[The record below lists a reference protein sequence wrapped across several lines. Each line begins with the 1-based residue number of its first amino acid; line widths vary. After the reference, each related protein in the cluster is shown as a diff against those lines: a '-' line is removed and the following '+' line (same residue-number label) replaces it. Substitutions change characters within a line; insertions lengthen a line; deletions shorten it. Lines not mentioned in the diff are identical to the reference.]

1 MNNDNREALKSGS
14 RIVLCRKDEKGNTI
28 KHTFC
33 IENEISR
40 GSSAVAM
47 NAYYV
52 ENRTK
57 IAGTLKE
64 FYPYDSSASSS
75 PSFDMERYISD
86 DEKNNQLFSRYGTLE
101 TFIDFRNGYVKPY
114 ELLARQRS
122 SAKELNYFFP
132 SYELYNGIPYDELN
146 PDNRTVYV
154 WVKNDAT
161 YITYKEALQNC
172 CRNLKEGAADGIE
185 CLKIILR
192 CMYELAISV
201 NYMHC
206 NSLFHL
212 DLKPENIGVSVLNN
226 TVKENVGISL
236 YDINSLY
243 YDLDRDNI
251 VMSAGTRY
259 FRSPEVA
266 KRNTY
271 LFGIGSDIYSMGA
284 ILYYSLVINNRYEN
298 VRFCEGVSE
307 FNEDEYNN
315 IAVNLHSSKLIGDSD
330 ETQNTILFGMLLNI
344 LNKSLNLSDY
354 ANDFGSYDTA
364 FEFAADIKKALEYLK
379 TIEAPSIVSKN
390 TEYELGVMLEKKEDV
405 YARKN
410 KNGATGVIQWLLLN
424 YPLYKC
430 CIKNADRE
438 DSCNVLVLG
447 AGTFASKFVDTA
459 FELSQIKNCRLN
471 ITVVSDNAE
480 NDKKI
485 YLAARP
491 EMRNYFTVDGV
502 EPLLEEAKEC
512 PYGSLRFVN
521 KKLPDDL
528 KNIFGE
534 NNENNYTYCFVSLND
549 EKKNEEI
556 AKGCRKYIGGEQ
568 DCTVAFTAFKKKTGK
583 LPKTKKEPNVTL
595 LRLSV
600 NDTLESHPEYK
611 KLCEMAFNAHLTWA
625 SNYINDIPAEE
636 REFRKPYNFYSSLK
650 NVLSV
655 QYKLHSIGIELKLSD
670 NDNVLS
676 CASRAAEEVDKNL
689 AELTMYEHRRWVVE
703 KITDSWRCLSDISSL
718 KGDTKDRLHRKHT
731 CIVPSTKEFSLSTDG
746 WKAPYPKWDDAS
758 DDELQKLDPLDR
770 LSVNMYRHYR
780 EQAKNI
786 SENRG
791 LLNGLNKDVESAIG
805 GDSFGLSIY
814 NDLAE
819 SIEKLLTESSTDPGL
834 VKKYNYYRKLLQ
846 KTDPEP
852 DGKGRLSESLKKL
865 DNLLY
870 PAIYAAKHTDLKM
883 NDVDLVK
890 NIPFILT
897 YSSSIHLCVPFY
909 VEKEFEKN
917 NTLVFENVASAL
929 MLNPRFVTFIV
940 DRENIYGKVGVF
952 QKNVEYC
959 LRVLEN
965 HALQTDINIVI
976 VTKSGNAPYKENNIE
991 NLKKLSPKVKS
1002 VSEIT
1007 YSGFSCRDAL
1017 RQYLTEN
1024 MNEITAIEVRDTK
1037 IGGMFESFG
1046 DILPVYTFDSKTQKF
1061 VTSPRCEF
1069 FKYVNNHPSLS
1080 VSDLFYSGH
1089 KNIKTSEPGLAD
1101 KMKDLWDIYSGDLK
1115 GNAKDKKTKI
1125 WKSLSGKIKKY
1136 YESSGNLASIS
1147 DWDSG
1152 VKLFEVKECDM
1163 YFPSFCKDTL
1173 ENVLRT
1179 VKNVGFSKTK
1189 LENYTFTRAD
1199 AATCILHIKATKN
1212 VLNSIK
1218 DLLREPIYLTEKS
1231 LIDIS
1236 FADGK
1241 LNIKYRSLNI
1251 ENLTVNSEEK
1261 NILKQ
1266 LEKLGCIYIYK
1277 ETAGMSENETAEET
1291 AAGAAANAKNDRYNI
1306 DFTFASTANKNLLD
1320 KEGNILELYAYREV
1334 LSCGLFDDVKTG
1346 ITVVADNGLDE
1357 CEFDLVMTKGFK
1369 SYIIECKARNH
1380 VYNNMYNTLSGMALA
1395 YGINCNPII
1404 LADMAYLPDGNNMDI
1419 INAGMEIYKIKTIY
1433 IVDTLIKM
1441 LKNIL
1446 KNTDNK

>member
-1 MNNDNREALKSGS
+1 MNNDNRDALKNGS
-14 RIVLCRKDEKGNTI
+14 RIVLCRKDEEGNTI

-52 ENRTK
+52 ENGTK

-64 FYPYDSSASSS
+64 FYPYDSSVSSS
-75 PSFDMERYISD
+75 PSFDMERYKSD
-86 DEKNNQLFSRYGTLE
+86 DKKNNQLFSRYGTLE

-132 SYELYNGIPYDELN
+132 SYELYNGIPYDEQN

-154 WVKNDAT
+154 WVKNDAA

-259 FRSPEVA
+259 FRSPEVE

-284 ILYYSLVINNRYEN
+284 VLYYSLVINNRYEN
-298 VRFCEGVSE
+298 VYFCEGVSE

-410 KNGATGVIQWLLLN
+410 KNGATGVIQWLLSN
-424 YPLYKC
+424 CPLYKC
-430 CIKNADRE
+430 CIKNEDRE

-480 NDKKI
+480 NDKRI

-502 EPLLEEAKEC
+502 EPLLEEVKEC

-521 KKLPDDL
+521 RKLPDDL

-549 EKKNEEI
+549 EKRNEEI

-568 DCTVAFTAFKKKTGK
+568 DCTVAFTAFKKKTEK

-636 REFRKPYNFYSSLK
+636 KEFRKPYNFYSSLK
-650 NVLSV
+650 NVLSI
-655 QYKLHSIGIELKLSD
+655 QYKLHSIGIELNLPD

-676 CASRAAEEVDKNL
+676 CASEAAEKVDNNL
-689 AELTMYEHRRWVVE
+689 AELTLYEHRRWVVE

-718 KGDTKDRLHRKHT
+718 KDDTKDRLHRKHT
-731 CIVPSTKEFSLSTDG
+731 CIVPSTEKCSLSADG
-746 WKAPYPKWDDAS
+746 WKAPYTKWDNAS

-791 LLNGLNKDVESAIG
+791 LLNGLKKDVESAIG

-846 KTDPEP
+846 KTDPES

-952 QKNVEYC
+952 RKNVKYC

-976 VTKSGNAPYKENNIE
+976 VTKSGDAPYEENNIE

-1007 YSGFSCRDAL
+1007 YSGFSCREAL

-1024 MNEITAIEVRDTK
+1024 VNGITAIEVRDTK
-1037 IGGMFESFG
+1037 IGGMFEGFG
-1046 DILPVYTFDSKTQKF
+1046 DILPVYSFDSKTQKF
-1061 VTSPRCEF
+1061 MTLPRCEF

-1080 VSDLFYSGH
+1080 VGDLFYSGH

-1101 KMKDLWDIYSGDLK
+1101 KIEALWKIYSK
-1115 GNAKDKKTKI
+1115 NKTP
-1125 WKSLSGKIKKY
+1125 WKSLTGKIKKKY
-1136 YESSGNLASIS
+1136 SEIPSLAYFRDETKDIDIESY
-1147 DWDSG
+1147 D
-1152 VKLFEVKECDM
+1152 V
-1163 YFPSFCKDTL
+1163 YFPSFCSD
-1173 ENVLRT
+1173 VLNYILKVFDNT
-1179 VKNVGFSKTK
+1179 EYNKTK
-1189 LENYTFTRAD
+1189 INEHTITRIDSTTCLLHMQATENAYET
-1199 AATCILHIKATKN
+1199 
-1212 VLNSIK
+1212 VLK
-1218 DLLREPIYLTEKS
+1218 LLDEPIYLAERS
-1231 LIDIS
+1231 LIDVV
-1236 FADGK
+1236 FLGK
-1241 LNIKYRSLNI
+1241 NLNIKVLPMCIKNI
-1251 ENLTVNSEEK
+1251 VLSSEEK
-1261 NILKQ
+1261 TVI
-1266 LEKLGCIYIYK
+1266 EKLENNGCVRLIKKVETEKQDASGNKIKEYK
-1277 ETAGMSENETAEET
+1277 
-1291 AAGAAANAKNDRYNI
+1291 I
-1306 DFTFASTANKNLLD
+1306 DFRFSSVAYLNLLF
-1320 KEGNILELYAYREV
+1320 KEGNILEHYSYRKL
-1334 LSCGLFDDVKTG
+1334 LSSGIFDDTKNSV
-1346 ITVVADNGLDE
+1346 TVLKDNGSPE
-1357 CEFDLVMTKGFK
+1357 CEFDLVMTKGFRT
-1369 SYIIECKARNH
+1369 YVVECKARSEINKD
-1380 VYNNMYNTLSGMALA
+1380 MYNRLRVLALH
-1395 YGINCNPII
+1395 YGINCEST
-1404 LADMAYLPDGNNMDI
+1404 LLTDMDDSSIENSKNEIDYGKNMCGIETFTD
-1419 INAGMEIYKIKTIY
+1419 
-1433 IVDTLIKM
+1433 VDDFIE
-1441 LKNIL
+1441 KNS
-1446 KNTDNK
+1446 